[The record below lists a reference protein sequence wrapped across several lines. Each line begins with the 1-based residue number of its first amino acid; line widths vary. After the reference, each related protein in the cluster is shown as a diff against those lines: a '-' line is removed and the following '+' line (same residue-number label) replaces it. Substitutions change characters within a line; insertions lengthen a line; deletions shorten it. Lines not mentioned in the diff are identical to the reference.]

1 LRDIF
6 LPALDSSVKLGAAA
20 PSETD
25 MMSPFKIKLRSMIG
39 GFRPE
44 FPATDSIGRSR
55 RSRPDDRSDQNP
67 PQEGNTRR
75 ISHLRFMKS
84 AGLLNWLGKS

>member
-1 LRDIF
+1 
-6 LPALDSSVKLGAAA
+6 VKLGAAA

-44 FPATDSIGRSR
+44 FPAAGAAD
-55 RSRPDDRSDQNP
+55 
-67 PQEGNTRR
+67 ER
-75 ISHLRFMKS
+75 II
-84 AGLLNWLGKS
+84 NEI